1 MKERIERIVTLL
13 DEKKAENIQVF
24 DMRDKD
30 YFVEQVVIATT
41 LGDRHGIALLDDLKN
56 TLKDAGEEFLH
67 VDPATGEWVVVDL
80 GDMLVHLMTPEY
92 RAKYNIEEFL
102 GDLEEALKK
111 ARIEEED

>member
-1 MKERIERIVTLL
+1 MKERIERIVTVL

-24 DMRDKD
+24 DMRGKD

-41 LGDRHGIALLDDLKN
+41 LGERHGIALLDDLKN
-56 TLKDAGEEFLH
+56 SLKSHGEEFLH

-80 GDMLVHLMTPEY
+80 GDILVHLMTPEY

-102 GDLEEALKK
+102 SGLEEELKK
-111 ARIEEED
+111 VRQIEE